1 MKHTAYPSPDSN
13 QKSRLFFLE
22 FLIVLFFFLIIS
34 TVCIRL
40 FTHARRISDYAEA
53 LAQSQ
58 TAAASA
64 AEILIAEQG
73 DMAFLQQQYEPMLSS
88 NVMTITEDSAEGIS
102 HFLIQITSADFSAD
116 TESLYELSLDLH
128 TPLTRKEVMP

>member
-1 MKHTAYPSPDSN
+1 MYPSVYS
-13 QKSRLFFLE
+13 S
-22 FLIVLFFFLIIS
+22 
-34 TVCIRL
+34 
-40 FTHARRISDYAEA
+40 RRISDYAEA

-88 NVMTITEDSAEGIS
+88 NVMTITEDSSEGIS